1 MLKIEE
7 NGIEEK
13 TEERKTQRH
22 RGTELKL
29 KVERQES

>member
-1 MLKIEE
+1 MEVEK
-7 NGIEEK
+7 K

-29 KVERQES
+29 KVERQKPEEYDE